1 MRKSKE
7 NSINQNREEKE
18 ENSIQ
23 KILIDLL
30 SSKRD
35 TPKCELKD
43 RRDVI
48 NKSILRAIKKQIAQ
62 EFKSFHPYQR
72 FKDLR
77 NKIAHF
83 KTSLTNMAKFYSHLY
98 SASEIYELFGFL
110 VDYEFFSFVQKEEEY
125 EHIEIKRFSEIYS
138 SCWVQYSHSKFEN
151 IVTSPYFKILYS
163 IFKSKWFE
171 SFLSKHEDISNNKES
186 YKSAIDKIE
195 QKI

>member
-1 MRKSKE
+1 MRKGKE
-7 NSINQNREEKE
+7 TSINQNREEKE

-23 KILIDLL
+23 KTLIDLL

-35 TPKCELKD
+35 TPKCELKN

-48 NKSILRAIKKQIAQ
+48 NKSILRAIKKQIAK
-62 EFKSFHPYQR
+62 EFKSFHPYRR
-72 FKDLR
+72 FRELR
-77 NKIAHF
+77 NKIAYF

-98 SASEIYELFGFL
+98 SASEIYELFGLL
-110 VDYEFFSFVQKEEEY
+110 VDYKFFSFVQKEEY
-125 EHIEIKRFSEIYS
+125 ENIEIKRFSEIYS

-151 IVTSPYFKILYS
+151 IVASPYFKILYS
-163 IFKSKWFE
+163 IFKSKWFD
-171 SFLSKHEDISNNKES
+171 SFLSKHEGISNNKES